1 MLLTLYLLPS
11 TLGAGDADLYLP
23 RRVIARLHSLR
34 LFFAEDLRTARR
46 YLKST
51 GFTGDISALRFR
63 ELSEHTSPAEAE
75 ELLQELMQEG
85 EAGLLSEAGLPGV
98 ADPGNILVALCHRHG
113 VRVVPLTGPSS
124 IFLAL
129 MASGLNGQ
137 HFTFLG
143 YLPKERHRRISAL
156 RRIEQESY
164 RSGASQIFI
173 ETPYRNDHLVEDLLA
188 TCREDTLLCIA
199 ASLTTDREFIRT
211 RSIREWKEEP
221 FRPGKQPAIFILGS
235 PSQG

>member
-1 MLLTLYLLPS
+1 MEPTLYLLPS
-11 TLGAGDADLYLP
+11 TLGATDVDLYLP
-23 RRVIARLHSLR
+23 RRVIERLHSLH

-51 GFTGDISALRFR
+51 GYTGNIQALRFR
-63 ELSEHTSPAEAE
+63 ELSEHTTPPEAEA
-75 ELLQELMQEG
+75 LLQELLQEG

-143 YLPKERHRRISAL
+143 YLPKERQQRIRAIHRV
-156 RRIEQESY
+156 EQESY

-188 TCREDTLLCIA
+188 TCRDDTLLCLA
-199 ASLTTDREFIRT
+199 ASLTTEKEWIHT
-211 RSIREWKEEP
+211 LSIREWKKAP
-221 FRPGKQPAIFILGS
+221 PRPGKQPVIYILGR
-235 PSQG
+235 PS

>member
-1 MLLTLYLLPS
+1 MEPTLYLLPS
-11 TLGAGDADLYLP
+11 TLGATDADLYLP
-23 RRVIARLHSLR
+23 RRVIERLHSLH

-51 GFTGDISALRFR
+51 GYTGDISALRFR
-63 ELSEHTSPAEAE
+63 ELSEHTSLAEAE
-75 ELLQELMQEG
+75 TLLQELLQEG

-113 VRVVPLTGPSS
+113 VRVAPLTGPSS

-143 YLPKERHRRISAL
+143 YLPKERQQRIRAI

-173 ETPYRNDHLVEDLLA
+173 ETPYRNDHLVVDLLA
-188 TCREDTLLCIA
+188 TCRDDTLLCLA
-199 ASLTTDREFIRT
+199 ASLTTEKEWIHTRT
-211 RSIREWKEEP
+211 IREWKKEMP
-221 FRPGKQPAIFILGS
+221 RPGKQPVIYILGR
-235 PSQG
+235 PS